1 MQPRVEMEMGMDAY
15 IPTCI
20 LVLASC
26 MQHMAA
32 ISYKDNAPIIVKRER
47 SCWNSQH
54 LYVLQ

>member
-32 ISYKDNAPIIVKRER
+32 TSYKDNAPIIVKRER
-47 SCWNSQH
+47 SR
-54 LYVLQ
+54 